1 MPLIVKIPM
10 KIVRII
16 PCNQTVDF
24 FTILHKLDNFD
35 SVEILF
41 VNCNTKV
48 IKINGIIT
56 FIYILGINIV
66 APRII
71 GP

>member
-1 MPLIVKIPM
+1 MYI

-16 PCNQTVDF
+16 PCNHTVDF

-35 SVEILF
+35 SVDILF

-48 IKINGIIT
+48 IRINGIIT
-56 FIYILGINIV
+56 FMYILGINIV
-66 APRII
+66 HPSII
-71 GP
+71 GSIVAA